1 MKRVVVP
8 ELLDSDS
15 GTPQE
20 VAGSLADLRMLN
32 RYFGGVRTMSALI
45 SEVAA
50 QRKLSDVTWLDV
62 GGGAGDLA
70 TLTAESLRRS
80 SITLHAVVLDRA
92 PSHLNG
98 HDNGGPSTSLRI
110 SAADSGSASAS
121 LTPAGHLKVCGDAL
135 ALPFRDGSFDIVG
148 SSLFAHHLEPDELAR
163 FAREGLRVARHA
175 LVINDLIR
183 HPLHWALASA
193 GRVIYRSRITRHDA
207 VASVRRAYT
216 VEEMQA
222 ILGAAGATKTSI
234 TTFYLYRMGV
244 IAWKAPSTT

>member
-50 QRKLSDVTWLDV
+50 QRKLRDVTWLDV
-62 GGGAGDLA
+62 GGGAGDVA
-70 TLTAESLRRS
+70 TLTTESLRRS
-80 SITLHAVVLDRA
+80 GITSHAVVLDRA

-98 HDNGGPSTSLRI
+98 SHPR
-110 SAADSGSASAS
+110 
-121 LTPAGHLKVCGDAL
+121 VCGDAL
-135 ALPFRDGSFDIVG
+135 ALPFGDGSFDIVG
-148 SSLFAHHLEPDELAR
+148 SSLFAHHLEPNELPG
-163 FAREGLRVARHA
+163 FVREGLRVARHA
-175 LVINDLIR
+175 FVINDLIR
-183 HPLHWALASA
+183 HPLHFALASA
-193 GRVIYRSRITRHDA
+193 GRLIYRSRITRHDA

-216 VEEMQA
+216 VEEMQG
-222 ILGAAGATKTSI
+222 ILETTGATKTSI
-234 TTFYLYRMGV
+234 RTFYLYRMGV

>member
-1 MKRVVVP
+1 MKRVVAP

-45 SEVAA
+45 GEVAA
-50 QRKLSDVTWLDV
+50 QRKLSEVTWLDV
-62 GGGAGDLA
+62 GGGAGDVA
-70 TLTAESLRRS
+70 MLTTESLCRS
-80 SITLHAVVLDRA
+80 GITSHAVVLDRA

-98 HDNGGPSTSLRI
+98 AHPR
-110 SAADSGSASAS
+110 
-121 LTPAGHLKVCGDAL
+121 VCGDAL
-135 ALPFRDGSFDIVG
+135 SLPFGDGSFDIVG
-148 SSLFAHHLEPDELAR
+148 SSLFAHHLEADELAC

-175 LVINDLIR
+175 FVINDLIR
-183 HPLHWALASA
+183 HPLHLALATA
-193 GRVIYRSRITRHDA
+193 GRLIYRSRITRHDA

-216 VEEMQA
+216 VEEMQGM
-222 ILGAAGATKTSI
+222 LGATGVTKTSI

-244 IAWKAPSTT
+244 IAWKAPSTI

>member
-50 QRKLSDVTWLDV
+50 QRKLRDVTWLDV
-62 GGGAGDLA
+62 GGGAGDVATLA
-70 TLTAESLRRS
+70 TESLGGS
-80 SITLHAVVLDRA
+80 GVTLHPVVLDRA
-92 PSHLNG
+92 YSHMNG
-98 HDNGGPSTSLRI
+98 TD
-110 SAADSGSASAS
+110 
-121 LTPAGHLKVCGDAL
+121 LKVCGDAL

-148 SSLFAHHLEPDELAR
+148 SSLFAHHLEADELAR

-175 LVINDLIR
+175 FVINDLIR

-193 GRVIYRSRITRHDA
+193 GRLIYRSRITRHDA

-216 VEEMQA
+216 VGEMQG
-222 ILGAAGATKTSI
+222 ILGTTGATKTSI
-234 TTFYLYRMGV
+234 TTFYLFRMGV
-244 IAWKAPSTT
+244 IVWKAPSTT